1 MRCPGS
7 SKPHDPGHFI
17 VIFRISGISSMSTS
31 EGLVALRAGETDHR
45 EKNVHLTLKG
55 KQYAKELLASSF
67 VWKL

>member
-1 MRCPGS
+1 
-7 SKPHDPGHFI
+7 
-17 VIFRISGISSMSTS
+17 MSTS
-31 EGLVALRAGETDHR
+31 EGFVALRAGETDHR